1 MSFLTA
7 PLPGLY
13 LGLLAFLLAWALRRW
28 WDPVPV
34 RVWGTFAVV
43 IVVLFGPSL
52 FLGKVLLP
60 VDILPGVRIEEKL
73 RLRPE
78 ANILQLDLVTQIIPT
93 EAQVRR
99 QVKAGAW
106 PMWNDLAGAGMPLL
120 GDPQSQALQP
130 LVMVTLP
137 LSLPQAAGVTAGLRV
152 LLALVFFFLLMR
164 RQGLSEG
171 AALFGGLAYGLGGF
185 LLLWL
190 NWPLANS
197 AALFPLVLY
206 GLAVTE
212 ERGARR
218 DFLLL
223 IVALTALVLA
233 GHPETVLYVTI
244 VGGLFALVRLLRR
257 ERRERLRILGRWALA
272 AGIAFGLAA
281 PALLPSAE
289 FLSQTLRTNQV
300 QARNARLEDRSPLY
314 PWRNAKAGKMAKELF
329 RQRFFTVFAPNAFGN
344 SRYLAYWGRGNTNE
358 DSAGFVGGA
367 ALLAALLAFTP
378 RQRRFPQERLFLGI
392 AAASFV
398 IAIQTPGVPQFLRHV
413 PVLDQSASD
422 HRRMLM
428 ILVFA
433 LAYLGAC
440 TVERW
445 RSGEGRPGRVAVTVC
460 AAILIGLISWGYLGS
475 PEVEALLGLR
485 RFWMGLGIATVA
497 GTALIFAFKNRRI
510 EGLSWA
516 LAALVALELLVIHRP
531 ANPSMP
537 REEFYPTTQAIEF
550 LQKNAGGY
558 RIAGLAERLLPN
570 SSALYGLAD
579 IRISNPFKPEMYALA
594 LGPVSASSHSTEHIL
609 MRQEHPLYQFL
620 GVKYVIGRR
629 RYEAP
634 KGQESVFVEP
644 GTRVFERKKVLERLF
659 LPDSAVIPSAQPW
672 SEWLASNPDFAARAL
687 VLPSPGRQTAWAAT
701 QPRWTS
707 SLEIL
712 SLQPARLSART
723 LLAED
728 RLLAS
733 SVYQDDGWRLLLDG
747 QPWPMTVA
755 NGPFVASW
763 LPAGEHRVELLYRA
777 PGLIAGLVL
786 AALAVAGIV
795 LWIIPRP

>member
-1 MSFLTA
+1 M
-7 PLPGLY
+7 
-13 LGLLAFLLAWALRRW
+13 
-28 WDPVPV
+28 
-34 RVWGTFAVV
+34 
-43 IVVLFGPSL
+43 
-52 FLGKVLLP
+52 
-60 VDILPGVRIEEKL
+60 
-73 RLRPE
+73 
-78 ANILQLDLVTQIIPT
+78 TQIIPT
-93 EAQVRR
+93 GAQVRR
-99 QVKAGAW
+99 QVKGGAW

-130 LVMVTLP
+130 LALVTLP

-171 AALFGGLAYGLGGF
+171 AALFGSLAYGLGGF

-206 GLAVTE
+206 GLAITE

-223 IVALTALVLA
+223 IVALTALALA

-244 VGGLFALVRLLRR
+244 VGGLFALARLLRR
-257 ERRERLRILGRWALA
+257 ERRERIRILGRWALA

-289 FLSQTLRTNQV
+289 FLSQTLRTRQV
-300 QARNARLEDRSPLY
+300 QARNARMEDRSPLH
-314 PWRNAKAGKMAKELF
+314 PWQNAKAGKMAKELF

-344 SRYLAYWGRGNTNE
+344 SRYLSYWGHGNTNE

-378 RQRRFPQERLFLGI
+378 QRRFPQEQLFLGI

-398 IAIQTPGVPQFLRHV
+398 VAVQVPGVPQFLRHV

-428 ILVFA
+428 ILVLA

-445 RSGEGRPGRVAVTVC
+445 RSGEGRPGRWAVTAC
-460 AAILIGLISWGYLGS
+460 GALLLGLISWGYLSS
-475 PEVEALLGLR
+475 PEVDDLLGLR

-497 GTALIFAFKNRRI
+497 LTAVIFALKKQAGER
-510 EGLSWA
+510 LSWA
-516 LAALVALELLVIHRP
+516 LATLVALELIVLHRP

-537 REEFYPTTQAIEF
+537 REEFYPTTPVIGY
-550 LQKNAGGY
+550 LQQNAGSY
-558 RIAGLAERLLPN
+558 RVAGLADRLLPN

-579 IRISNPFKPEMYALA
+579 IRISNPFKPGMYVQA
-594 LGPVSASSHSTEHIL
+594 LGPVSASSNTTEHIL
-609 MRQEHPLYQFL
+609 IKPEHPLYQLL
-620 GVKYVIGRR
+620 GVRYLIGRL
-629 RYEAP
+629 RYQAA
-634 KGQESVFVEP
+634 KGQKSVFKDL
-644 GTRVFERKKVLERLF
+644 GSRVFEREKVLERLF
-659 LPDSAVIPSAQPW
+659 LPESAVAPEDQPW
-672 SEWLASNPDFAARAL
+672 PEWLASNRDFAAR
-687 VLPSPGRQTAWAAT
+687 
-701 QPRWTS
+701 
-707 SLEIL
+707 
-712 SLQPARLSART
+712 
-723 LLAED
+723 
-728 RLLAS
+728 
-733 SVYQDDGWRLLLDG
+733 
-747 QPWPMTVA
+747 
-755 NGPFVASW
+755 
-763 LPAGEHRVELLYRA
+763 
-777 PGLIAGLVL
+777 
-786 AALAVAGIV
+786 
-795 LWIIPRP
+795 